1 MTHETIQQKLF
12 ALYDGPLS
20 EQERKL
26 VEGHLAQCP
35 SCRKAIAQW
44 KAVSARLFPPQT
56 FSEAAEDFFVSKV
69 MTRVRISTLEAGK
82 FAWGVILR
90 WALPLVGSAVLAGWA
105 FFSVLPDTSFYSAP
119 SADAAFSSY
128 SSYASASGNGM
139 MQASYSPDEIA
150 P

>member
-20 EQERKL
+20 ERERKL
-26 VEGHLAQCP
+26 VEGHLTQCP
-35 SCRKAIAQW
+35 ECRKAIAQW
-44 KAVSARLFPPQT
+44 KSVSARLFPSQT
-56 FSEAAEDFFVSKV
+56 FSEASEDFFVAKV
-69 MTRVRISTLEAGK
+69 MDRVRSSALDAGK
-82 FAWGVILR
+82 SAWGWVLR

-105 FFSVLPDTSFYSAP
+105 FFSVLPDTGLYSAP

-128 SSYASASGNGM
+128 SSYASASGNGI

>member
-1 MTHETIQQKLF
+1 MTHEMIQQKLL

-35 SCRKAIAQW
+35 ECRKAIAQW
-44 KAVSARLFPPQT
+44 KAVAVRLFPPQT

-69 MTRVRISTLEAGK
+69 MDRVRSSTLEAGRS
-82 FAWGVILR
+82 AWGWVLR

-105 FFSVLPDTSFYSAP
+105 FFSVLPDTGFYSAP

-128 SSYASASGNGM
+128 SSYASASGSGM
-139 MQASYSPDEIA
+139 MQVSYSPDEIA